1 LVTSVIS
8 FSTLLAISNANA
20 GALSSPAGVS
30 ISWDD
35 SSFYIPSGCTSYVF
49 TYTATSKVLL
59 ADILITNKFSD
70 KIGSTTIFGPNTGK
84 TSVQVCSGNDF
95 TGTKVSLDIKG
106 SAVYGG
112 TDDVVSTPIAFL
124 SRSATPTTT
133 PAPIATV
140 TAKPVPAPTVTVTA
154 MPVPAPTVTVTA
166 NPVQSTTDAATRENA
181 ILDKLTIVRLED
193 ELSTAKL
200 ENKVLKAKMKKI
212 CAAKPKPKGC

>member
-1 LVTSVIS
+1 MKTLRILLVTSVIS

-154 MPVPAPTVTVTA
+154 